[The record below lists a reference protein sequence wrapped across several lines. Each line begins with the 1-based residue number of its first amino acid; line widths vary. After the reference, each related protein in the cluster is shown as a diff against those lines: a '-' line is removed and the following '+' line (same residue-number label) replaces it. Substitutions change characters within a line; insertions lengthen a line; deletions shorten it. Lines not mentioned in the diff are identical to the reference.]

1 MTWTLSDSEPKARV
15 RHICDCCRKPIEPG
29 VVYRRATLADSS
41 DFWEWKAHLECD
53 EIYQAY
59 SRSIGEWEGVNSW
72 ADVLEW
78 HDGLVT
84 S

>member
-1 MTWTLSDSEPKARV
+1 M
-15 RHICDCCRKPIEPG
+15 
-29 VVYRRATLADSS
+29 YRRATLADSS

-78 HDGLVT
+78 RDGLVT